1 MIQPK
6 YKAQV
11 GLLLS
16 ILPHVAKEESLA
28 LTGGTAINLFAR
40 DMPRLSVDIDLAY
53 VKLDDRTTALQNI
66 SDALDRI
73 EQRIKTSIEGIS
85 ITRVPP
91 GQGQD
96 VKLNCQT
103 QQAHIKIE
111 VNTTMR
117 GILFPVRMMQVT
129 DSVQN
134 DFKKFAAINVVSH
147 AELFGG
153 KICAALDR
161 QHPRDLFDV
170 YHLLKNEDF
179 THELKLGLITSMLSH
194 ARPIHEL
201 LSPHFLD
208 QHSAFDNQFSG
219 MTATP
224 FSYETFEEVR
234 AQLVAEVSKSLT
246 DDDREFLLS
255 YNGGEPLW
263 NLIPIENLKQ
273 LPAVQWKLIN
283 IQNLKLTNAAKH
295 GVLQKALE
303 EILLRKDMLPG
314 SSPD

>member
-6 YKAQV
+6 YRAQV
-11 GLLLS
+11 DLLLN

-28 LTGGTAINLFAR
+28 LTGGTAINLFVR
-40 DMPRLSVDIDLAY
+40 DMPRLSVDIDLTY
-53 VKLDDRTTALQNI
+53 VRWEDDRSAALENI

-73 EQRIKTSIEGIS
+73 EERFNTSIAGIS
-85 ITRVPP
+85 ITRIPP

-96 VKLNCQT
+96 VKLNCQI

-111 VNTTMR
+111 VNTTIR

-129 DSVQN
+129 ESVQN
-134 DFKKFAAINVVSH
+134 EFKKFAAINIVSH

-170 YHLLKNEDF
+170 HLLLKNEGF
-179 THELKLGLITSMLSH
+179 TNEIKLGLIIFMLSH
-194 ARPIHEL
+194 ARPMHEL

-208 QHSAFDNQFSG
+208 QHSAFEHQFAG

-224 FSYETFEEVR
+224 FSYETSEAVR
-234 AQLVAEVSKSLT
+234 QQLLAEVHKSLT
-246 DDDREFLLS
+246 DDDRKFLLS
-255 YNGGEPLW
+255 F
-263 NLIPIENLKQ
+263 K
-273 LPAVQWKLIN
+273 
-283 IQNLKLTNAAKH
+283 
-295 GVLQKALE
+295 
-303 EILLRKDMLPG
+303 
-314 SSPD
+314 

>member
-6 YKAQV
+6 YRAQV
-11 GLLLS
+11 DLLLN
-16 ILPHVAKEESLA
+16 ILPLVAKEENLA
-28 LTGGTAINLFAR
+28 LTGGTAINLFVR
-40 DMPRLSVDIDLAY
+40 DMPRLSVDIDLTY
-53 VKLDDRTTALQNI
+53 TRWEDDRPTALQNI
-66 SDALDRI
+66 SDALDRV
-73 EQRIKTSIEGIS
+73 EERIKSSITGIS
-85 ITRVPP
+85 VTRVPA

-103 QQAHIKIE
+103 PQAHIKIE
-111 VNTTMR
+111 VNTTIR

-170 YHLLKNEDF
+170 YYLLKNEGF
-179 THELKLGLITSMLSH
+179 TNEIKLGLIVFMLSH

-201 LSPHFLD
+201 ISPHLLD
-208 QHSAFDNQFSG
+208 QRSAFDNQFAG
-219 MTATP
+219 MTATL
-224 FSYETFEEVR
+224 FSYKTYEEVR
-234 AQLVAEVSKSLT
+234 EQLIATVHNSLSF
-246 DDDREFLLS
+246 DDRKFLLS
-255 YNGGEPLW
+255 FKTGEPLW
-263 NLIPIENLKQ
+263 NLIPIESLKQ

-283 IQNLKLTNAAKH
+283 IQNLKRTNPSKYSAM
-295 GVLQKALE
+295 LSALE
-303 EILLRKDMLPG
+303 EKLAGI
-314 SSPD
+314 